1 MTRSLQADFTLLNG
15 SLVRNV
21 VVTMGADGL
30 INAVQTAE
38 EASSTDL
45 SVERL
50 TGRALLPGFVNAH
63 SHAFQRVLRGRTEH
77 RTPGRVDD
85 DFWSWREA
93 MYTAA
98 NRMTPEQIEVVTRF
112 AYLEMLRAG
121 FTHVAEFHYLHHQPD
136 GTPYD
141 DRLELSRR
149 VVRAARTSGIG
160 LFLVPV
166 AYQRGGPDTPASP
179 RQRRFLHSTPD
190 AFLRTFEEA
199 RGLLSDG
206 SLPVGLGLAAHSVRA
221 LDRPYLEALEG
232 IDTTVH
238 AHINEQP
245 REVEQCL
252 AEHGL
257 RPTELM
263 ADVGLLGPQFVGVH
277 ATHLSANEIRLLGK
291 TGATVCVCPTTE
303 RNLGDG
309 LPPLSELVAAG
320 TGVCVG
326 TDSHVVIDPFAEIAA
341 LENGERLR
349 SGRRNALAGEGPD
362 QGVGRALLAAGTS
375 GGASAVAAR
384 VGHIRVGHRADLVSI
399 DLSVPGLAGTA
410 LGGYGAAYLRDA
422 ISLAGTASVVRDVWV
437 GGSQQVI
444 DGMHPGWDRGLAAYQ
459 DVLSELAGQAN

>member
-1 MTRSLQADFTLLNG
+1 MTRSLQADFTLLHG
-15 SLVRNV
+15 SLVRDV
-21 VVTMGADGL
+21 VVTMGSDGL
-30 INAVQTAE
+30 IHAVQTAK
-38 EASSTDL
+38 EADAAGL

-50 TGRALLPGFVNAH
+50 AGGALLPGFVNAH

-77 RTPGRVDD
+77 RTPGRADD

-93 MYTAA
+93 MYAAA

-136 GTPYD
+136 GTPYE

-149 VVRAARTSGIG
+149 VVEAARTAGIG

-179 RQRRFLHSTPD
+179 RQRRFLHPTPD
-190 AFLRTFEEA
+190 AFLRTLEDA
-199 RGLLSDG
+199 QGLLSDG
-206 SLPVGLGLAAHSVRA
+206 PLPVGLGFAAHSVRA
-221 LDRPYLEALEG
+221 LERPYLEALAG
-232 IDTTVH
+232 IDTTAH

-252 AEHGL
+252 AEHGQ

-263 ADVGLLGPQFVGVH
+263 ADVGLLGPRFVGVH
-277 ATHLSANEIRLLGK
+277 ATHLSTTEIRLLGE
-291 TGATVCVCPTTE
+291 TGSTVCVCPTTE

-320 TGVCVG
+320 AGVCVG
-326 TDSHVVIDPFAEIAA
+326 TDSHAVIDPFAEIAA

-349 SGRRNALAGEGPD
+349 AGRRNALAGEGPD
-362 QGVGRALLAAGTS
+362 HGVGKALLAAGTS
-375 GGASAVAAR
+375 GGATAVAAR
-384 VGHIRVGHRADLVSI
+384 VGRICVGHRADLVAV
-399 DLSVPGLAGTA
+399 DLSAPALAGTPV
-410 LGGYGAAYLRDA
+410 GEHGAASLRDA
-422 ISLAGTASVVRDVWV
+422 ICLAGTASLVRDVWV
-437 GGSQQVI
+437 GGRQVI
-444 DGMHPGWDRGLAAYQ
+444 RDGHHSGWDAALADYLE
-459 DVLSELAGQAN
+459 VVRSL